1 MNHERIRR
9 QMETRECVTLCLFL
23 PGPSAG
29 GQWAPGAEE
38 DGAGAEA
45 VVPGDSHKDMYSAVE
60 GSPQDG
66 NMIHVRKGA
75 VVAHE
80 EPCPIRYGGIVQVVN
95 ALITTNPIAWT
106 LASWEPEFTARQ
118 TCI

>member
-1 MNHERIRR
+1 MASRG
-9 QMETRECVTLCLFL
+9 CVTLHLFF

-38 DGAGAEA
+38 DGAGGEA
-45 VVPGDSHKDMYSAVE
+45 CVPGDLHQDMYSAVD

-66 NMIHVRKGA
+66 DMIHVRKGA

-80 EPCPIRYGGIVQVVN
+80 EPCPIRYGGIVQVVK
-95 ALITTNPIAWT
+95 ALIPTS
-106 LASWEPEFTARQ
+106 LGF
-118 TCI
+118 